1 MDTNHHLLL
10 LFLLF
15 PLNFVSQCHA
25 HDHEY
30 HFIGKE
36 KVTTLHFY
44 VQETLKGDHP
54 SAIEVAGPK
63 DNSSNQTL
71 PFGTVLVIDDPLT
84 EGSDPNSKVVGRAQ
98 GLAVSAGQQQLLFVL
113 AVDFGFTSGEFNGSS
128 LSVLSRNP
136 VFETERELAVV
147 GGLGKFRMARGF
159 AKLRTYYSNVTLG
172 VNIIEYTV
180 TVFHYELA
188 QVLNCLCIGLCVPFG
203 EFNGSPLNVLSRNTV
218 LETKRELAIVGGQ
231 GKFRMARGFANLRTH
246 YMNATT
252 GVVVIEYN
260 VTVLT
265 CE

>member
-1 MDTNHHLLL
+1 MPLRIGISPGRRNDAFAAGRWTRAPVAAGWGCCSNDVQTGWSRNLGFLTSSSGLADPEDSAYLLMAL
-10 LFLLF
+10 DASANVKALQPVKSL
-15 PLNFVSQCHA
+15 
-25 HDHEY
+25 E
-30 HFIGKE
+30 GKE

-113 AVDFGFTSGEFNGSS
+113 AVDLGFTSGEFNGSS

-136 VFETERELAVV
+136 VLETERELAVV

-180 TVFHYELA
+180 TVFHYE
-188 QVLNCLCIGLCVPFG
+188 
-203 EFNGSPLNVLSRNTV
+203 S
-218 LETKRELAIVGGQ
+218 
-231 GKFRMARGFANLRTH
+231 
-246 YMNATT
+246 
-252 GVVVIEYN
+252 VV
-260 VTVLT
+260 
-265 CE
+265 